1 MRIKNYVSES
11 QIEIHGIFGPMIKW
25 DGVVFKVRSFPLPE
39 SEAFAERSDEDSL
52 TEYFPQSI
60 NVFPSD
66 FSRCFAS
73 SINSSKMSGVLPSI
87 FGYTLID

>member
-39 SEAFAERSDEDSL
+39 SEAFAEISAEDNL
-52 TEYFPQSI
+52 TKDSSNSV
-60 NVFPSD
+60 NVYPKTD
-66 FSRCFAS
+66 VK
-73 SINSSKMSGVLPSI
+73 IPD
-87 FGYTLID
+87 TLEELMEEA